1 MESVSEL
8 RLLNEL
14 VWKSSSEGRAWLLS
28 VCLTMVGCTKLHNHG
43 GLIPVRW
50 ANSFSQHE
58 LAGREE
64 NTCWPLRVGGTEMR
78 RCVVSFS
85 AMVESWEDRRRQV
98 RGTAANE
105 LEGVY
110 FNEVVIYSWLV
121 SKAWCRMETSYVVPE
136 NLQKVPCL
144 RWSPNPRVRFPGCFL
159 TTLWHEV
166 LGYIKTLCFL

>member
-1 MESVSEL
+1 MSLCENRRLRAERGYSVSVL
-8 RLLNEL
+8 PWLAALNFIITGASFRSGEPI
-14 VWKSSSEGRAWLLS
+14 AS
-28 VCLTMVGCTKLHNHG
+28 VSTSWPAERRTHAG
-43 GLIPVRW
+43 PW
-50 ANSFSQHE
+50 E
-58 LAGREE
+58 LAA
-64 NTCWPLRVGGTEMR
+64 W
-78 RCVVSFS
+78 RCLVSFS

-121 SKAWCRMETSYVVPE
+121 LKAWCRMETSYVVPE